1 MTLSFPL
8 RGKHLINS
16 LHHRRPEAFPDFQKG
31 SGCGEHLLLNRLCI
45 LLLPEIFSPR
55 TKDFWTFSKL
65 RHWSFRIRSFIDFA
79 DMPGTQDDSTEV
91 DFGDNVDM
99 ATFEQILDMDE
110 EPGDREF
117 SQGIVFDFF
126 SQAEQ
131 TFEAMDDDVKK
142 KNLASLSDKGH
153 FLKGS
158 SATLGFTKI
167 KDECEK
173 IQHWG
178 KKKDET
184 GTLDEPD
191 EAKLLRLIA
200 DSLLEAK
207 KAYKVVE
214 ALMKKYYGEA

>member
-1 MTLSFPL
+1 
-8 RGKHLINS
+8 
-16 LHHRRPEAFPDFQKG
+16 
-31 SGCGEHLLLNRLCI
+31 
-45 LLLPEIFSPR
+45 
-55 TKDFWTFSKL
+55 
-65 RHWSFRIRSFIDFA
+65 
-79 DMPGTQDDSTEV
+79 MPGTQDDSTEV

>member
-1 MTLSFPL
+1 MAP
-8 RGKHLINS
+8 
-16 LHHRRPEAFPDFQKG
+16 P
-31 SGCGEHLLLNRLCI
+31 
-45 LLLPEIFSPR
+45 
-55 TKDFWTFSKL
+55 
-65 RHWSFRIRSFIDFA
+65 
-79 DMPGTQDDSTEV
+79 QDESTEV

-126 SQAEQ
+126 NQAED
-131 TFEAMDDDVKK
+131 TFKSMDDDVKN
-142 KNLASLSDKGH
+142 KNLQSLSDKGH

-184 GTLDEPD
+184 GTVDEPD
-191 EAKLLRLIA
+191 EAKCLRLIA
-200 DSLLEAK
+200 ESLVEAK

-214 ALMKKYYGEA
+214 GLMKKYYNEA